1 MCSTIA
7 HSHTHHLTFV
17 FFFLTP
23 FLLTYSRYSHTSMI
37 NINGIELITKV
48 ENSRIRSVHQSLGQK
63 GSYVYWGVYTQL
75 QIWEVCRKSR
85 GMTHRMGQVDTGTIR
100 FNVCCGQ
107 FITEWYGAMMALLL
121 TRKNQRLALQKLFR
135 VQGSTEA

>member
-1 MCSTIA
+1 
-7 HSHTHHLTFV
+7 
-17 FFFLTP
+17 
-23 FLLTYSRYSHTSMI
+23 MI

-107 FITEWYGAMMALLL
+107 FITEWYGGNDGIASDKEKSEAC
-121 TRKNQRLALQKLFR
+121 LAETIPSPRQY
-135 VQGSTEA
+135 